1 MKTIRHYTL
10 NTGNMAE
17 HSAFDTD
24 KELYF
29 TMKKIINRAKKQ
41 KTELLD
47 NTYIEI
53 IEEPLGYV
61 CTLYGKRGKDYL
73 PILST
78 AGTKNPDGRF
88 YIWNSMQDAAKKE
101 YKDLYI
107 EQVPAEVPYI
117 VDFLHITAAYFLN
130 VLEWTGSFARCL
142 GWMMLYP
149 EEMREIL

>member
-17 HSAFDTD
+17 HSAFDID

-29 TMKKIINRAKKQ
+29 TMKKTINRAKKQ

-78 AGTKNPDGRF
+78 AGTKNPEGRF
-88 YIWNSMQDAAKKE
+88 YIWNSLQDAAKKE

-117 VDFLHITAAYFLN
+117 VDFLHVTAAYFLE

>member
-1 MKTIRHYTL
+1 
-10 NTGNMAE
+10 
-17 HSAFDTD
+17 
-24 KELYF
+24 
-29 TMKKIINRAKKQ
+29 
-41 KTELLD
+41 
-47 NTYIEI
+47 
-53 IEEPLGYV
+53 
-61 CTLYGKRGKDYL
+61 
-73 PILST
+73 
-78 AGTKNPDGRF
+78 
-88 YIWNSMQDAAKKE
+88 MQDAAKKE

>member
-29 TMKKIINRAKKQ
+29 TMKKTINRAKKQ

-78 AGTKNPDGRF
+78 AGTKNPEGRF
-88 YIWNSMQDAAKKE
+88 YIWNSLQDAAKKE

-117 VDFLHITAAYFLN
+117 VDFLHVTAAYFLE